1 MKKSFFKVLLIAA
14 LAVTTA
20 FSASAFDMETVGSAA
35 ETETVV
41 QAALT
46 EESTD
51 YVLDANGGEVE
62 LTFELGAELIID
74 TGKSEA
80 LCEEYDDGTNQC
92 VRIAG
97 TGYSGVVTVTD
108 GTVTKTVHL
117 YGGKNFKPGL
127 NIFTGTT
134 ENLKFSELGAENA
147 ASILGIDASYFTE
160 YEGATVLGL
169 VSSGQKS
176 IPFLKNA
183 DLDERNLDISV
194 KYTGSVKQMFIINPS
209 TSAHHYSLYWGAV
222 NVWTAGKDNR
232 YTTWQTARNN
242 SGDYPGLCSNA
253 GCRDNTLK
261 CNTKKHSTLN
271 LDYVSYD
278 SAKEEA
284 ALYIGEW
291 NITPYYKATYMD
303 SDGTTVLGTDYFVC
317 DGAGTILTSYTPS
330 FSAAPTV
337 PSELEGK
344 IVSLEGWTTV
354 PGGTEAM
361 SSVELNNEDIVL
373 YPVFGEFAFEPMD
386 ALAASKTYSLD
397 IFTKAGITIESA
409 DFDYGYSEATAVFAD
424 NAVTV
429 TANGYAGVISVILTD
444 SDGNTYPYEIRLF
457 GGKYS
462 KPGLNIYT
470 GTAEALNIGNLGGLI
485 SGNKLAL
492 TSMGKLSVA
501 EKDGKLGI
509 NALDGKI
516 LLNADFDRS
525 RSIGISLDYLGQFS
539 WLSVFNSR
547 GWQEFWSFHGWK
559 PVTYNTWKS
568 VSNIDKGG
576 TCKTCGNDPAKTE
589 DGDHCS
595 FDVHGGENG
604 GKYIVFLNNLNF
616 TPYYKITYVN
626 GDTTTDVYALYDENG
641 ALLAAYTPDASVL
654 GAKFYTLAAD
664 SDEYYPV
671 SAPIALEHKDITLY
685 AYTPDDENV
694 PVNTKQTSIR
704 LAANGKSAGIRFL
717 SYVSTATRAS
727 ADEYGY
733 LVAREDV
740 LTAAGCMADD
750 LKFGTDTS
758 YINDGKNFIGHTE
771 QGVKFTGAVNY
782 SKANG
787 IDIVYSTDAETG
799 AFNFTGVAVGLD
811 SSYKKGGITYA
822 NRYAVRFTTR
832 PYVKIGDLCFY
843 GNSTTASLAEKA
855 QALIDGGDT
864 SEELQN
870 IVDQAGKEA

>member
-20 FSASAFDMETVGSAA
+20 FSASAFDMETVESAA

-261 CNTKKHSTLN
+261 CNTKKHSILN

-317 DGAGTILTSYTPS
+317 DGTGTILTSYTPS

-470 GTAEALNIGNLGGLI
+470 GTAEALNIGDLGGLI
-485 SGNKLAL
+485 SGNKLTLKNLDNAD
-492 TSMGKLSVA
+492 VA
-501 EKDGKLGI
+501 AKDGAKGFFAKGKTILKTSDFETTRPLGI
-509 NALDGKI
+509 STAYIGTSNGLAVVDMAWQIHTLFYGASGVQTTTEWATASNLLKNGICRSCNNTSSNANIHKTLSIWTSDST
-516 LLNADFDRS
+516 AD
-525 RSIGISLDYLGQFS
+525 IY
-539 WLSVFNSR
+539 
-547 GWQEFWSFHGWK
+547 
-559 PVTYNTWKS
+559 
-568 VSNIDKGG
+568 
-576 TCKTCGNDPAKTE
+576 
-589 DGDHCS
+589 
-595 FDVHGGENG
+595 
-604 GKYIVFLNNLNF
+604 LNNLNI
-616 TPYYKITYVN
+616 TPYYKITYIN

-664 SDEYYPV
+664 SYEYYPV

-717 SYVSTATRAS
+717 SYVSAATRAS

-740 LTAAGCMADD
+740 LTAAGCTADD

-758 YINDGKNFIGHTE
+758 YMQGGKNFIGHTE

-799 AFNFTGVAVGLD
+799 AFNFTGVTVGLD

-843 GNSTTASLAEKA
+843 GASTTASLAEKA